1 MNIFATLH
9 KSIVSGRFYETVP
22 AMPVRSVVK
31 FFLLICLLTTLICG
45 ISHLWYAVHAP
56 AGLAAETAEALGG
69 IELKSGVLDPHRP
82 VPYVPDNTH
91 VSRAFE
97 LVFWLPQSS
106 TMVPDSFV
114 VVDTNANSLARI
126 GNNTLFLL
134 SSRRLV
140 VNPGSPF
147 SYGRSY
153 AELFGTRHLIV
164 DRNSIQNLLVAQ
176 LPLLA
181 LFYCAWTAIADTAVY
196 FMSVVCIAFVALAAY
211 IFSVN
216 RPRSPGE
223 FLKMAFFAASPLYI
237 GTNIV
242 AVSGTGI
249 AWTWHVFILVST
261 VVMLRGVMHAS
272 RAENHPDL

>member
-1 MNIFATLH
+1 
-9 KSIVSGRFYETVP
+9 
-22 AMPVRSVVK
+22 MPVRSVAK
-31 FFLLICLLTTLICG
+31 FFFLICLLTMLICG
-45 ISHLWYAVHAP
+45 FSHLFYAMNATS
-56 AGLAAETAEALGG
+56 GLAAETAGAFSG
-69 IELKSGVLDPHRP
+69 IELNNGALDPHRP
-82 VPYVPDNTH
+82 VPYIPDNTH

-97 LVFWLPQSS
+97 FVFWLPHSS
-106 TMVPDSFV
+106 AVVPDSFV
-114 VVDTNANSLARI
+114 VVDTNANSMARI

-134 SSRRLV
+134 SARRLV
-140 VNPGSPF
+140 VNPGSSF

-153 AELFGTRHLIV
+153 GELFGTGRLVV
-164 DRNSIQNLLVAQ
+164 DRNSIQKLLVTQ

-181 LFYCAWTAIADTAVY
+181 LFYCAWTAMADSAVY

-223 FLKMAFFAASPLYI
+223 FFKMAFFAASPLYI

-242 AVSGTGI
+242 AVSGTGF
-249 AWTWHVFILVST
+249 AWTWHVFILIST

-272 RAENHPDL
+272 RAANHPDL